1 MRGQSRQSIPF
12 HCEEKVRT
20 NNKVSVCGH
29 TWWRAQILYH
39 RPKKALL
46 NEEPKIRLK
55 VVQSI
60 NLDCHLWFKT
70 TGSMNHIN
78 MSGLAIDSFE
88 NGNNSSFK
96 VQLLDRPF

>member
-1 MRGQSRQSIPF
+1 M
-12 HCEEKVRT
+12 
-20 NNKVSVCGH
+20 CGH

-60 NLDCHLWFKT
+60 NLDCLLWFKT
-70 TGSMNHIN
+70 TGTMNHIN

-88 NGNNSSFK
+88 NGNNLSCV
-96 VQLLDRPF
+96 VQLLDQPFCIRPYTIYQGSITSLSRAY